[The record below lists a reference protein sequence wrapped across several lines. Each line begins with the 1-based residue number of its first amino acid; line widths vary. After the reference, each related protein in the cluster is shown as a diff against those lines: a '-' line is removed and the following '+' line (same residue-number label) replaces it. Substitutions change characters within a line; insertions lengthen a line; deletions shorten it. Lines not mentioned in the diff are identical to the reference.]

1 MGNSSSSDGRNIT
14 PRYENVKK
22 QLDATYDLN
31 KALKKNGHRPANG
44 LYQANQKCKQYGIIN
59 TPEFNYYNQVNKKA
73 NKAKHSW

>member
-1 MGNSSSSDGRNIT
+1 MGNTSSDGRGIT

-31 KALKKNGHRPANG
+31 KRLKENGHRPANG
-44 LYQANQKCKQYGIIN
+44 LYQANNKCKQHGLID
-59 TPEFNYYNQVNKKA
+59 TPQFKHYNNVNKKA